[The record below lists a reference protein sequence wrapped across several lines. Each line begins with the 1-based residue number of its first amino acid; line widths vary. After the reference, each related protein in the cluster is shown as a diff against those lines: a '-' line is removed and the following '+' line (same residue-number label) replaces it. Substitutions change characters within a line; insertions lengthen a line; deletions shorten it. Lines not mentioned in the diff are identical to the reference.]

1 MMWRMRYS
9 SGMTSDTP
17 PWSPT
22 KERTSRPDAEKALI
36 NAVITLVDTTPIAD
50 ITVHQLA
57 HEAGVNFGYINRYFE
72 SRLNLFAAATDELA
86 DRGIAFLK
94 TIVVTQP
101 IFQRQGTKDLSAADL
116 QKSRDSIIPIGVKR
130 LQIVQFLVASG
141 VPAERFVN
149 KSQEVLAAAIAIT
162 TAAGLDP
169 QIARARVVHGIAMMW
184 GAATLS
190 PILGL
195 TPQELNDSY
204 ALFFADVT
212 SNKE

>member
-1 MMWRMRYS
+1 MFPVLYPA
-9 SGMTSDTP
+9 GMTSDTP
-17 PWSPT
+17 AWSPV
-22 KERTSRPDAEKALI
+22 KERISRSDAEKALI
-36 NAVITLVDTTPIAD
+36 NAVIELVDSYPIAD

-57 HEAGVNFGYINRYFE
+57 HVANVNFGYINRYFE

-86 DRGIAFLK
+86 DRGISFLK
-94 TIVVTQP
+94 NFVVTQP
-101 IFQRQGTKDLSAADL
+101 MIQRQGTKDFAAADL
-116 QKSRDSIIPIGVKR
+116 QKSRDLIIPIGIKR

-162 TAAGLDP
+162 TASGLDP

-212 SNKE
+212 GNKE

>member
-1 MMWRMRYS
+1 MWRIRYS

-57 HEAGVNFGYINRYFE
+57 HEAGVNFGYVNRYFE

-86 DRGIAFLK
+86 DRGIAFLQN
-94 TIVVTQP
+94 TVVKQP
-101 IFQRQGTKDLSAADL
+101 IIQRNGMNDLSDADL
-116 QKSRDSIIPIGVKR
+116 QKTRDHIIPIGVKR

-141 VPAERFVN
+141 VPAERFVQ
-149 KSQEVLAAAIAIT
+149 KSQAVLAAAIEVVT
-162 TAAGLDP
+162 SAGLDP
-169 QIARARVVHGIAMMW
+169 AIARARVVHGIAMMW

-195 TPQELNDSY
+195 TPQDLNDAY
-204 ALFFADVT
+204 TTFFADVT
-212 SNKE
+212 SNKR

>member
-1 MMWRMRYS
+1 MWRIRYS

-36 NAVITLVDTTPIAD
+36 NAVITLVDTAPIAD

-57 HEAGVNFGYINRYFE
+57 HEAGVNFGYVNRYFE

-86 DRGIAFLK
+86 DRGIAFLQNTAVK
-94 TIVVTQP
+94 QP
-101 IFQRQGTKDLSAADL
+101 IIQRNGMNDLSDTDL
-116 QKSRDSIIPIGVKR
+116 QKTRDHIIPIGVK
-130 LQIVQFLVASG
+130 Q
-141 VPAERFVN
+141 
-149 KSQEVLAAAIAIT
+149 KSQAVLEAAVEVT
-162 TAAGLDP
+162 TSAGLDP
-169 QIARARVVHGIAMMW
+169 VIARARVVHGIAMMW

-195 TPQELNDSY
+195 TPQDLNDAY
-204 ALFFADVT
+204 TTFFADVI
-212 SNKE
+212 SNKR